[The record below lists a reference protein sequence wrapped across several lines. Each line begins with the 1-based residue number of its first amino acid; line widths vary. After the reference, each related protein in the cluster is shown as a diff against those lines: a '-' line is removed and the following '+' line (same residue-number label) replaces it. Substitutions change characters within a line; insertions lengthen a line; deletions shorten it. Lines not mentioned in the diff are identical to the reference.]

1 MEYIVTNRHF
11 YFISSHICSDG
22 TFVFYFC
29 FRDLVLPLV
38 FRLYITTQR
47 QNRNFWQ
54 YQKKKKNYLLQHI
67 QIRKVWCSSLISV
80 TWLFWQRNPR
90 HWMAISL
97 VISDLRKCIQEI
109 FILPSNFHVRGCEV
123 GWSPLLRTSP
133 SSNYLPRSRLFLS
146 KIKSLQKI
154 PRENKWDSY
163 ENAWV
168 QSK

>member
-1 MEYIVTNRHF
+1 MVLLC
-11 YFISSHICSDG
+11 FIS
-22 TFVFYFC
+22 
-29 FRDLVLPLV
+29 VLETWSCLWYLDFTLQPKDRIEI
-38 FRLYITTQR
+38 FGST
-47 QNRNFWQ
+47 
-54 YQKKKKNYLLQHI
+54 KKKKNYLLQHI